1 MKIWVCEY
9 KRASAQSDF
18 LAPQV
23 LVLLERV
30 LEAQR
35 FAAIKMR
42 EVLSFLI
49 GSGLVFLAL
58 IGGDVVFGLW
68 VFLCAITSVCDML

>member
-1 MKIWVCEY
+1 MRVSG
-9 KRASAQSDF
+9 RFDL

-42 EVLSFLI
+42 EVLLPLI
-49 GSGLVFLAL
+49 GSCLV
-58 IGGDVVFGLW
+58 
-68 VFLCAITSVCDML
+68 